1 MQFWIVLFCAEF
13 TDTSKTIF
21 TDEPRSFDSVMQSII
36 RRNGVIEKAL
46 LYLVDTYASC
56 VLVAD
61 RQSGTLQTLTTPCNH
76 YRSQNFTSMLGHTAL
91 GDYVFKYPGGKLPRN
106 IIIANRVC

>member
-1 MQFWIVLFCAEF
+1 M
-13 TDTSKTIF
+13 
-21 TDEPRSFDSVMQSII
+21 MQSIK
-36 RRNGVIEKAL
+36 RKSGDVEKAL
-46 LYLVDTYASC
+46 LYLIDVYSSC